1 MAGTR
6 ARCARGWQKNDVA
19 IAFQLLGTKVSGRA
33 SLALEPTVDRRL
45 SAPCS
50 ATPTMIPGP
59 WNRPPQTLSLS
70 ANEVHIWRAT
80 LDVDGAELKALAA
93 VLSPDEQARASRFHF
108 EKHRQYFVAARGVL
122 RNVLARYLQQDPGRL
137 RFCYNASGKPAL
149 TSEGEAKTIRFNL
162 SHSGGLALYAIAH
175 HREVGIDLENIRPGI
190 AWADLAKRFFSTGEV
205 LSLGSLPPQLQIEAF
220 FNCWT
225 RKEAYIKALGQG
237 LQVPLDSFEVSLDP
251 REPAA
256 LLRGTDGRWSIRAL
270 QPASDYVAAVA
281 ADGHDWSLRLW
292 HWQGAGQGAE

>member
-1 MAGTR
+1 
-6 ARCARGWQKNDVA
+6 
-19 IAFQLLGTKVSGRA
+19 
-33 SLALEPTVDRRL
+33 
-45 SAPCS
+45 
-50 ATPTMIPGP
+50 MISGP
-59 WNRPPQTLSLS
+59 WNPPLGTVILP
-70 ANEVHIWRAT
+70 ANEVHIWRAA

-93 VLSPDEQARASRFHF
+93 VLSTDEQARASRFHF
-108 EKHRQYFVAARGVL
+108 EKHRQHFVAARGVL
-122 RNVLARYLQQDPGRL
+122 RNVLARYLNQAPGQFE
-137 RFCYNASGKPAL
+137 FCYGPSGKPAL
-149 TSEGEAKTIRFNL
+149 TGDWGGERIRFNL
-162 SHSGGLALYAIAH
+162 SHSGNLALYAMACN
-175 HREVGIDLENIRPGI
+175 REVGIDLENIRPGI
-190 AWADLAKRFFSTGEV
+190 AWAELANRFFSPGEV
-205 LSLGSLPPQLQIEAF
+205 LSLAALPQQLQIEAF

-270 QPASDYVAAVA
+270 QPASDYAAAVA